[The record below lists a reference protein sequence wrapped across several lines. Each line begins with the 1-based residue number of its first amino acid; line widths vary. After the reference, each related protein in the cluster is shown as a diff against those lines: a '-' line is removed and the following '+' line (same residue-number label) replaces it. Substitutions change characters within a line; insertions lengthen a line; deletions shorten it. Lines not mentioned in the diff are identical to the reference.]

1 MLNFILKK
9 EAEKK
14 LKKEKLAHD
23 IVHKRTIE
31 LIQKLDFLKQR
42 AKIAIEEYKN
52 KIINI
57 EQKPEELLNKEKQVE
72 LNINIYENNI
82 KNAQAYIN
90 KEKKSRGENIL
101 AGVSGAGIVA
111 GAGLLLYGESTAIAI
126 ATTFGAASTG
136 AAISVLSSAA
146 ATNVALAWLGGG
158 TLALGGGGVL
168 AGKALLTLTGPVGWA
183 ILAGSLFSASAL
195 AYKKNKEFAD
205 ACVECV
211 KALKES
217 IEKLNEITKMVR
229 NEVFILETELETF
242 LNQLEKFSD
251 FNKSEYSTLS
261 QEDKKVMLL
270 MHNMAL
276 VISEKIAKKIE

>member
-1 MLNFILKK
+1 MLNFTLKK

-42 AKIAIEEYKN
+42 AKITIEEYKN